1 MTWISLVC
9 LLALSSSAFG
19 RHAYGG
25 SFIGTP
31 VAPISRIFPS
41 MEDRFGPQTFPT
53 VQTGGYGSSITV
65 DTPAPRVLNSQG
77 YGSSS
82 QGFDTTVRSLN
93 FEQPAVQTFPTVQ
106 TGGYGSSFEPQP
118 LIRTLVSSGYDNG
131 VRSLDVLP
139 PPPPVQILTPADLLC
154 RGQVAETVIPIE
166 NGRKFVVCLDESKGV
181 ELSCP
186 KGLFY
191 HQQSRRCERNLGP
204 LENPCSS
211 QPCLNGGQCIPTDSW
226 YQCQCAPGFDGT
238 TCELD
243 AHWCQQQQPCGQS
256 PDTRCQSFRLGAA
269 LQWVCIFQDG
279 LAYGLDATKVQQSP
293 CQGLNGPHALAFSD
307 KGFIMCDG
315 ERMHVESCPGGTIWD
330 DLNKACTWPDMQGVI
345 GVPQQEQSGYGSSY
359 GQTRTLIA
367 KPSYGGGY
375 GEERTLIAKPSYGG
389 GYGEERTL
397 VTQPAYGHKFG
408 MHRHHERPRL
418 IQSYGGGYGAQE
430 EFKPKLIQVKSSG
443 YGGGYGAQ
451 EEFKP
456 MEKLIQVQPT
466 GGYGGEEQRRLIN
479 VQPSGGYGG
488 EEQRR
493 LINVQPTG
501 GYGGEE
507 QTRVIKVQPSG
518 GYGGEEQTR
527 LVKVET
533 SGGYGGQQ
541 EFRPQPVQVKTLVS
555 SGY

>member
-1 MTWISLVC
+1 
-9 LLALSSSAFG
+9 
-19 RHAYGG
+19 
-25 SFIGTP
+25 
-31 VAPISRIFPS
+31 
-41 MEDRFGPQTFPT
+41 
-53 VQTGGYGSSITV
+53 
-65 DTPAPRVLNSQG
+65 
-77 YGSSS
+77 
-82 QGFDTTVRSLN
+82 
-93 FEQPAVQTFPTVQ
+93 
-106 TGGYGSSFEPQP
+106 
-118 LIRTLVSSGYDNG
+118 
-131 VRSLDVLP
+131 
-139 PPPPVQILTPADLLC
+139 
-154 RGQVAETVIPIE
+154 
-166 NGRKFVVCLDESKGV
+166 
-181 ELSCP
+181 
-186 KGLFY
+186 
-191 HQQSRRCERNLGP
+191 
-204 LENPCSS
+204 LENACSS

-226 YQCQCAPGFDGT
+226 YQCRCAPGFDGT

-243 AHWCQQQQPCGQS
+243 AHYCQQQQPCGQS

-279 LAYGLDATKVQQSP
+279 LAYGLGATQVQPSP
-293 CQGLNGPHALAFSD
+293 CQGLNGPHALAISD

-345 GVPQQEQSGYGSSY
+345 GVPQKEQTGYGY
-359 GQTRTLIA
+359 GQTRTLVA
-367 KPSYGGGY
+367 QPSYGGGY
-375 GEERTLIAKPSYGG
+375 GQERTLITAPTYG
-389 GYGEERTL
+389 YK
-397 VTQPAYGHKFG
+397 HG
-408 MHRHHERPRL
+408 MRHHHHERPRL
-418 IQSYGGGYGAQE
+418 FQSGYGAQEEFKPMPKIIDVQPAGYGGGYGAQIELKPKLIEVQPSGYGGGYGAQE
-430 EFKPKLIQVKSSG
+430 EFKPKSILVKSSG

-456 MEKLIQVQPT
+456 VPKLINVQPVGGYGGEEQQRLIKVQPSGGYGGEEQQRLIQVQPT